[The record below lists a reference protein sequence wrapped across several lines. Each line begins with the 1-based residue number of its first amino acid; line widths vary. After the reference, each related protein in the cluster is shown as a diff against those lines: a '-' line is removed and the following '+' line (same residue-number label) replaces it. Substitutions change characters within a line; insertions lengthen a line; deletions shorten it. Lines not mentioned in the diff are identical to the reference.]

1 MTEMSC
7 IFFSMYKYY
16 KLYKPYGYL
25 SRFTQ
30 EVEGQKTLKD
40 LINVEKDVYP
50 LGRLD
55 KDSEGLLLLTNNRSI
70 TERLLHPK
78 YAHEREYWV
87 QVEGDISAEAMEQLV
102 QGVSFRTKK
111 KTYTGKAKAVQRIY
125 KAPLPSRKPP
135 IRERKNIPTS
145 WIRLT
150 LTEGKNRQV
159 RKMCAASGYPV
170 LRLVRY
176 SIQDIT
182 IEGLSPGMYKE
193 VPEKEFLSKLH
204 ITDK

>member
-1 MTEMSC
+1 MTETSC

-25 SRFTQ
+25 SQFTQ
-30 EVEGQKTLKD
+30 EVEGQKTLMD
-40 LINVEKDVYP
+40 LMKVDKDVYP

-78 YAHEREYWV
+78 FAHEREYWV
-87 QVEGDISAEAMEQLV
+87 QVEGDISTEAMEQLV
-102 QGVSFRTKK
+102 HGVSFRTNK

-125 KAPLPSRKPP
+125 QAPLPSRQPP
-135 IRERKNIPTS
+135 IRERKNIPTA

-159 RKMCAASGYPV
+159 RKMCAATDYPV

-182 IEGLSPGMYKE
+182 IEGLSPGIYKE
-193 VPEKEFLSKLH
+193 VTEQEFLSKLQ